1 MAINVSA
8 LTAYVEEQ
16 RLPLIRK
23 TIFAAPS
30 VKYFNLQTGVK
41 HAAALNILNTTV
53 AFGDGA
59 SCGWD
64 EAGTSAFSQ
73 RTLEVGNYK
82 VNMSFCDKA
91 MLKYWNGYD
100 VRVAAGQK
108 SLPFEEEFI
117 NGVIDK
123 VKQAIE
129 KNIWQGVKATDRM
142 DGILT
147 ILNSESSAIKVD
159 AEAGATVYEK
169 VLAAYENIPADIL
182 DKASIFIG
190 VDDFRDLCVELT
202 AKNLYHY
209 VSELDEKLEIILP
222 GTSTRVLAVS
232 GLNGTHTIVAAD
244 GDNIYYGVDM
254 EGDEEKFDLWYSQ
267 DNQEF
272 RLAINFNAGVQVAFP
287 DEIVL
292 VQDASSDSE

>member
-1 MAINVSA
+1 MAINVSG

-30 VKYFNLQTGVK
+30 VKHFNLQTGIK

-59 SCGWD
+59 TCGWN

-73 RTLEVGNYK
+73 RVLEVGNFK

-108 SLPFEEEFI
+108 SLTFEEDFV
-117 NGVIDK
+117 NGIIDG
-123 VKQAIE
+123 VKDKLE
-129 KNIWQGVKATDRM
+129 GLIWKGVKATDGM

-147 ILNSESSAIKVD
+147 ILSA
-159 AEAGATVYEK
+159 ASASTVQPTLASGDTIYEK
-169 VLAAYENIPADIL
+169 TVKAYQAIPAKIL
-182 DKASIFIG
+182 DKAAIFMG
-190 VDDFRDLCVELT
+190 VDNFRDLVLELT

-209 VSELDEKLEIILP
+209 SPEVDGAMEIVLP
-222 GTSTRVLAVS
+222 GTSTKVYGVA
-232 GLNGTHTIVAAD
+232 GLNGQKAIVA
-244 GDNIYYGVDM
+244 GNPENIYYGVDM
-254 EGDEEKFDLWYSQ
+254 EGDEEKFDLWYSK

-287 DEIVL
+287 DEIV
-292 VQDASSDSE
+292 DARWS

>member
-8 LTAYVEEQ
+8 LTAYVDEQ

-30 VKYFNLQTGVK
+30 VKHFNLQTGVK
-41 HAAALNILNTTV
+41 HSAALNILNTTV

-59 SCGWD
+59 TCGWD
-64 EAGTSAFSQ
+64 EAGSSAFSQ

-91 MLKYWNGYD
+91 MLKYWNGYE

-108 SLPFEEEFI
+108 TLPFEEDFV
-117 NGVIDK
+117 NGVIDG
-123 VKQAIE
+123 VAE
-129 KNIWQGVKATDRM
+129 KLETIIWQGVKATDKM

-147 ILNSESSAIKVD
+147 ILGAESTVIKT
-159 AEAGATVYEK
+159 EAGTTIYDS
-169 VLAAYENIPADIL
+169 VLKAYKAIPAKKL
-182 DKASIFIG
+182 DKAAMFLG
-190 VDDFRDLCVELT
+190 VDKFRDLVLELT

-209 VSELDEKLEIILP
+209 NPAVDEKMEIVLP
-222 GTSTRVLAVS
+222 GTNTRVIAVS
-232 GLNGTHTIVAAD
+232 GLNGKSNVVAAD
-244 GDNIYYGVDM
+244 PENIYYGVDM

-287 DEIVL
+287 DEVVL
-292 VQDASSDSE
+292 GAL

>member
-23 TIFAAPS
+23 TVFAAPS
-30 VKYFNLQTGVK
+30 TKYFNLQTGIK
-41 HAAALNILNTTV
+41 HSAALNILNTEV

-59 SCGWD
+59 TCGWN
-64 EAGTSAFSQ
+64 EAGTSSFSQ

-91 MLKYWNGYD
+91 MLKYWNGYE

-108 SLPFEEEFI
+108 SLPFEEDFVAGI
-117 NGVIDK
+117 IDGVR
-123 VKQAIE
+123 VKLE
-129 KNIWQGVKATDRM
+129 NMIWKGVKATDKM
-142 DGILT
+142 DGLLT
-147 ILNSESSAIKVD
+147 ILKAEGSVIKPTIDSSSTI
-159 AEAGATVYEK
+159 YEK
-169 VLAAYENIPADIL
+169 TIAAYKAIPAGKL
-182 DKASIFIG
+182 ESASIFMG
-190 VDDFRDLCVELT
+190 VDNFRDLVLELT

-209 VSELDEKLEIILP
+209 SPEVDSALEIVLP
-222 GTSTRVLAVS
+222 GTNTKVRGVA
-232 GLNGTHTIVAAD
+232 GLNGEKAIVAAD
-244 GDNIYYGVDM
+244 GENIYFGVDM
-254 EGDEEKFDLWYSQ
+254 EGDEERFDLWYSQ

-287 DEIVL
+287 DEVVL
-292 VQDASSDSE
+292 ATWE

>member
-23 TIFAAPS
+23 TVFAAPS
-30 VKYFNLQTGVK
+30 TKYFNLQTGIK
-41 HAAALNILNTTV
+41 HSAALNILNTEV

-59 SCGWD
+59 TCGWN
-64 EAGTSAFSQ
+64 EAGTSSFSQ

-91 MLKYWNGYD
+91 MLKYWNGYE

-108 SLPFEEEFI
+108 SLPFEEDFVAGI
-117 NGVIDK
+117 IDGVR
-123 VKQAIE
+123 VKLE
-129 KNIWQGVKATDRM
+129 NMIWKGVKATDKM
-142 DGILT
+142 DGLLT
-147 ILNSESSAIKVD
+147 ILKAEGSVIKPTIDSSSTI
-159 AEAGATVYEK
+159 YEK
-169 VLAAYENIPADIL
+169 TIAAYKAIPASKL
-182 DKASIFIG
+182 ESASIFMG
-190 VDDFRDLCVELT
+190 VDNFRDLVLELT

-209 VSELDEKLEIILP
+209 SPEVDSALEIVLP
-222 GTSTRVLAVS
+222 GTNTKVRGVA
-232 GLNGTHTIVAAD
+232 GLNGEKAIVAAD
-244 GDNIYYGVDM
+244 GENIYFGVDM
-254 EGDEEKFDLWYSQ
+254 EGDEERFDLWYSQ

-287 DEIVL
+287 DEVVL
-292 VQDASSDSE
+292 ATWK

>member
-8 LTAYVEEQ
+8 LTAYVDEQ

-30 VKYFNLQTGVK
+30 VKHFNLQTGVK
-41 HAAALNILNTTV
+41 HSAALNILNTTV

-59 SCGWD
+59 TCGWD
-64 EAGTSAFSQ
+64 EAGSSAFSQ

-91 MLKYWNGYD
+91 MLKYWNGYE

-108 SLPFEEEFI
+108 SLPFEEDFVA
-117 NGVIDK
+117 GVIDG
-123 VKQAIE
+123 VAE
-129 KNIWQGVKATDRM
+129 KLETIIWQGVKATDKM

-147 ILNSESSAIKVD
+147 ILGKEGTVIKS
-159 AEAGATVYEK
+159 EAGTTIYDS
-169 VLAAYENIPADIL
+169 VLNAYKAIPAKKL
-182 DKASIFIG
+182 DKAALFLG
-190 VDDFRDLCVELT
+190 VDKFRDLVLELT

-209 VSELDEKLEIILP
+209 NPAVDEKMEIVLP
-222 GTSTRVLAVS
+222 GTNTRVIAVS
-232 GLNGTHTIVAAD
+232 GLNGKASVVATD
-244 GDNIYYGVDM
+244 PENIYYGVDM
-254 EGDEEKFDLWYSQ
+254 EGDEETFDLWYSQ

-272 RLAINFNAGVQVAFP
+272 RLAIDFNAGVQVAFP
-287 DEIVL
+287 DEVVL
-292 VQDASSDSE
+292 GAL

>member
-8 LTAYVEEQ
+8 LTAYVDEQ

-30 VKYFNLQTGVK
+30 VKHFNLQTGVK

-59 SCGWD
+59 TCGWD
-64 EAGTSAFSQ
+64 EAGSSAFSQ

-91 MLKYWNGYD
+91 MLKYWNGYE

-108 SLPFEEEFI
+108 TLPFEEDFV
-117 NGVIDK
+117 NGVIDG
-123 VKQAIE
+123 VAE
-129 KNIWQGVKATDRM
+129 KLETIIWQGVKATDKM

-147 ILNSESSAIKVD
+147 ILGKESTVIK
-159 AEAGATVYEK
+159 TEK
-169 VLAAYENIPADIL
+169 GTTIYDSVLKAYKAIPAKKL
-182 DKASIFIG
+182 NKAALFIG
-190 VDDFRDLCVELT
+190 VDNFRDLVLELT

-209 VSELDEKLEIILP
+209 NPAVDEKMEIVLP
-222 GTSTRVLAVS
+222 GTNTRVIAVS
-232 GLNGTHTIVAAD
+232 GLNGKANVVAVD
-244 GDNIYYGVDM
+244 PENIYYGVDM
-254 EGDEEKFDLWYSQ
+254 EGDEETFDLWYSQ

-287 DEIVL
+287 DEVVL
-292 VQDASSDSE
+292 GAL

>member
-8 LTAYVEEQ
+8 LTAYVDEQ

-30 VKYFNLQTGVK
+30 VKHFNLQTGVK
-41 HAAALNILNTTV
+41 HSAALNILNTTV

-59 SCGWD
+59 TCGWD
-64 EAGTSAFSQ
+64 EAGSSAFSQ

-91 MLKYWNGYD
+91 MLKYWNGYE

-108 SLPFEEEFI
+108 SLPFEEDFVA
-117 NGVIDK
+117 GVIDG
-123 VKQAIE
+123 VAE
-129 KNIWQGVKATDRM
+129 KLETIIWQGVKATDKM

-147 ILNSESSAIKVD
+147 ILGKEGTVIKS
-159 AEAGATVYEK
+159 EAGTTIYDS
-169 VLAAYENIPADIL
+169 VLNAYKAIPAKKL
-182 DKASIFIG
+182 DKAAMFIG
-190 VDDFRDLCVELT
+190 VDKFRDLVLELT

-209 VSELDEKLEIILP
+209 NPAVDEKMEIVLP
-222 GTSTRVLAVS
+222 GTNTRIIAVS
-232 GLNGTHTIVAAD
+232 GLNGKSNVVAAD
-244 GDNIYYGVDM
+244 PENIYYGVDM
-254 EGDEEKFDLWYSQ
+254 EGDEETFDLWYSQ

-287 DEIVL
+287 DEVVL
-292 VQDASSDSE
+292 GAL

>member
-8 LTAYVEEQ
+8 LTAYVDEQ

-30 VKYFNLQTGVK
+30 VKHFNLQTGVK
-41 HAAALNILNTTV
+41 HSAALNILNTTV

-59 SCGWD
+59 TCGWD
-64 EAGTSAFSQ
+64 EAGSSAFSQ

-108 SLPFEEEFI
+108 TLPFEEDFV
-117 NGVIDK
+117 NGVIDG
-123 VKQAIE
+123 VAE
-129 KNIWQGVKATDRM
+129 KLETIIWQGVKATDKI

-147 ILNSESSAIKVD
+147 ILGKEGTVIKS
-159 AEAGATVYEK
+159 EAGTTIYDS
-169 VLAAYENIPADIL
+169 VLNAYKAIPAKKL
-182 DKASIFIG
+182 DKAALFLG
-190 VDDFRDLCVELT
+190 VDKFRDLVLELT

-209 VSELDEKLEIILP
+209 NPAVDEKMEIVLP
-222 GTSTRVLAVS
+222 GTNTRVIAVS
-232 GLNGTHTIVAAD
+232 GLNGKSNVVAAD
-244 GDNIYYGVDM
+244 PENIYYGVDM

-287 DEIVL
+287 DEVVL
-292 VQDASSDSE
+292 GAL

>member
-8 LTAYVEEQ
+8 LTAYVDEQ

-23 TIFAAPS
+23 TNFAAPS
-30 VKYFNLQTGVK
+30 VKHFNLQTGVK
-41 HAAALNILNTTV
+41 HSAALNILNTTV

-59 SCGWD
+59 TCGWD
-64 EAGTSAFSQ
+64 EAGSSAFSQ

-91 MLKYWNGYD
+91 MLKYWNGYE

-108 SLPFEEEFI
+108 TLPFEEDFV
-117 NGVIDK
+117 NGVIEG
-123 VKQAIE
+123 VAE
-129 KNIWQGVKATDRM
+129 KLETIIWNGVKATDKM

-147 ILNSESSAIKVD
+147 ILGKESTVIKT
-159 AEAGATVYEK
+159 EAGTTIYDS
-169 VLAAYENIPADIL
+169 VLKAYKAIPAKKL
-182 DKASIFIG
+182 DKAALFIG
-190 VDDFRDLCVELT
+190 VDKFRDLVLELT

-209 VSELDEKLEIILP
+209 NPAVDEKMEIVLP
-222 GTSTRVLAVS
+222 GTNTRVIAVS
-232 GLNGTHTIVAAD
+232 GLNGKSNVVATD
-244 GDNIYYGVDM
+244 PENIYYGVDM
-254 EGDEEKFDLWYSQ
+254 EGDEETFDLWYSQ

-287 DEIVL
+287 DEVVL
-292 VQDASSDSE
+292 GAL

>member
-8 LTAYVEEQ
+8 LTAYVDEQ

-30 VKYFNLQTGVK
+30 VKHFNLQTGVK
-41 HAAALNILNTTV
+41 HSAALNILNTTV

-59 SCGWD
+59 TCGWD
-64 EAGTSAFSQ
+64 EAGSSAFSQ

-91 MLKYWNGYD
+91 MLKYWNGYE

-108 SLPFEEEFI
+108 TLPFEEDFVA
-117 NGVIDK
+117 GVIDG
-123 VKQAIE
+123 VAE
-129 KNIWQGVKATDRM
+129 KLETIIWQGVKATDKI

-147 ILNSESSAIKVD
+147 ILGKEGTVIKT
-159 AEAGATVYEK
+159 EAGTTIYDS
-169 VLAAYENIPADIL
+169 VLNAYKAIPAKKL
-182 DKASIFIG
+182 DKAAMFLG
-190 VDDFRDLCVELT
+190 VDKFRDLVLELT

-209 VSELDEKLEIILP
+209 NPAVDEKMEIVLP
-222 GTSTRVLAVS
+222 GTNTRVIAVS
-232 GLNGTHTIVAAD
+232 GLNGKSNVVAAD
-244 GDNIYYGVDM
+244 PENIYYGVDM

-287 DEIVL
+287 DEVVL
-292 VQDASSDSE
+292 GAL

>member
-8 LTAYVEEQ
+8 LTAYVDEQ

-30 VKYFNLQTGVK
+30 VKHFNLQTGVK
-41 HAAALNILNTTV
+41 HSAALNILNTTV

-59 SCGWD
+59 TCGWD
-64 EAGTSAFSQ
+64 EAGSSAFSQ

-108 SLPFEEEFI
+108 TLPFEEDFV
-117 NGVIDK
+117 NGVIEG
-123 VKQAIE
+123 VAE
-129 KNIWQGVKATDRM
+129 KLETIIWQGVKATDKI

-147 ILNSESSAIKVD
+147 ILGAEGTVIKT
-159 AEAGATVYEK
+159 EAGTTIYDS
-169 VLAAYENIPADIL
+169 VLNAYKAIPAKKL
-182 DKASIFIG
+182 DKAVLFLG
-190 VDDFRDLCVELT
+190 VDKFRDLVLELT

-209 VSELDEKLEIILP
+209 NPAVDEKMEIVLP
-222 GTSTRVLAVS
+222 GTNTRIIAVS
-232 GLNGTHTIVAAD
+232 GLNGKASVVAAD
-244 GDNIYYGVDM
+244 PENIYYGVDM

-287 DEIVL
+287 DEVVL
-292 VQDASSDSE
+292 GAL

>member
-8 LTAYVEEQ
+8 LTAYVDEQ
-16 RLPLIRK
+16 RIPLIRK

-30 VKYFNLQTGVK
+30 VKHFNLQTGVK
-41 HAAALNILNTTV
+41 HSAALNILNTTV

-59 SCGWD
+59 TCGWD
-64 EAGTSAFSQ
+64 EAGSSAFSQ

-108 SLPFEEEFI
+108 SLPFEEDFVA
-117 NGVIDK
+117 GVIDG
-123 VKQAIE
+123 VAE
-129 KNIWQGVKATDRM
+129 KLETIIWTGVKATDKM

-147 ILNSESSAIKVD
+147 ILGNETTVIKT
-159 AEAGATVYEK
+159 EAGTTVYDG
-169 VLAAYENIPADIL
+169 VLKAYKAIPAKKL
-182 DKASIFIG
+182 DKAALFIG
-190 VDDFRDLCVELT
+190 VDKFRDLVLELT
-202 AKNLYHY
+202 EKNLYHY
-209 VSELDEKLEIILP
+209 SPAVGESMEIVLP
-222 GTSTRVLAVS
+222 GTNTRVIAVS
-232 GLNGTHTIVAAD
+232 GLNGQAKVVAAD
-244 GDNIYYGVDM
+244 PENIYYGVDM
-254 EGDEEKFDLWYSQ
+254 EGDEETFDLWYSQ

-287 DEIVL
+287 DEVVL
-292 VQDASSDSE
+292 GAL

>member
-8 LTAYVEEQ
+8 LTAYVDEQ

-30 VKYFNLQTGVK
+30 VKHFNLQTGVK
-41 HAAALNILNTTV
+41 HSAALNILNTTV

-59 SCGWD
+59 TCGWD
-64 EAGTSAFSQ
+64 EAGSSAFSQ

-91 MLKYWNGYD
+91 MLKYWNGYE

-108 SLPFEEEFI
+108 TLPFEEDFVA
-117 NGVIDK
+117 GVIDG
-123 VKQAIE
+123 VAE
-129 KNIWQGVKATDRM
+129 KLETIIWNGVKATDKM

-147 ILNSESSAIKVD
+147 ILGKESTVIK
-159 AEAGATVYEK
+159 TEK
-169 VLAAYENIPADIL
+169 GTTIYDSVLNAYKAIPAKKL
-182 DKASIFIG
+182 DKAAMFIG
-190 VDDFRDLCVELT
+190 VDKFRDLVLELT

-209 VSELDEKLEIILP
+209 NPAVDEKMEIVLP
-222 GTSTRVLAVS
+222 GTNTRVIAVS
-232 GLNGTHTIVAAD
+232 GLNGKANVVAAD
-244 GDNIYYGVDM
+244 PENIYYGVDM
-254 EGDEEKFDLWYSQ
+254 EGDEETFDLWYSQ

-292 VQDASSDSE
+292 GAL

>member
-8 LTAYVEEQ
+8 LTAYVDEQ

-30 VKYFNLQTGVK
+30 VKHFNLQTGVK
-41 HAAALNILNTTV
+41 HSAALNILNTTV

-59 SCGWD
+59 TCGWD
-64 EAGTSAFSQ
+64 EAGSSAFSQ

-108 SLPFEEEFI
+108 TLPFEEDFV
-117 NGVIDK
+117 NGVIDG
-123 VKQAIE
+123 VAE
-129 KNIWQGVKATDRM
+129 KLETIIWQGVKATDKI

-147 ILNSESSAIKVD
+147 ILGKENTVIKT
-159 AEAGATVYEK
+159 EAGTTIYDS
-169 VLAAYENIPADIL
+169 VLKAYKAIPAKKL
-182 DKASIFIG
+182 DKAVLFLG
-190 VDDFRDLCVELT
+190 VDKFRDLVLELT

-209 VSELDEKLEIILP
+209 NPAVDEKMEIVLP
-222 GTSTRVLAVS
+222 GTNTRVIAVS
-232 GLNGTHTIVAAD
+232 GLNGKASVVAAD
-244 GDNIYYGVDM
+244 PENIYYGVDM

-287 DEIVL
+287 DEVVL
-292 VQDASSDSE
+292 GAL

>member
-8 LTAYVEEQ
+8 LTAYVDEQ

-30 VKYFNLQTGVK
+30 VKHFNLQTGVK
-41 HAAALNILNTTV
+41 HSAALNILNTTV

-59 SCGWD
+59 TCGWD
-64 EAGTSAFSQ
+64 EAGSSAFSQ

-91 MLKYWNGYD
+91 MLKYWNGYE

-108 SLPFEEEFI
+108 SLPFEEDFV
-117 NGVIDK
+117 NGVIDG
-123 VKQAIE
+123 VAE
-129 KNIWQGVKATDRM
+129 KLETIIWQGVKATDKM

-147 ILNSESSAIKVD
+147 ILGKESTVIK
-159 AEAGATVYEK
+159 TEK
-169 VLAAYENIPADIL
+169 GTTIYDSVLKAYKAIPAKKL
-182 DKASIFIG
+182 DKAALFIG
-190 VDDFRDLCVELT
+190 VDNFRDLVLELT

-209 VSELDEKLEIILP
+209 NPTVDEKMEIVLP
-222 GTSTRVLAVS
+222 GTNTRVIAVS
-232 GLNGTHTIVAAD
+232 GLNGKSNVVAAD
-244 GDNIYYGVDM
+244 PENIYYGVDM
-254 EGDEEKFDLWYSQ
+254 EGDEETFDLWYSQ

-287 DEIVL
+287 DEVVL
-292 VQDASSDSE
+292 GAL

>member
-23 TIFAAPS
+23 TVFAAPS
-30 VKYFNLQTGVK
+30 TKYFNLQTGIK
-41 HAAALNILNTTV
+41 HSAALNILNTEV

-59 SCGWD
+59 TCGWN
-64 EAGTSAFSQ
+64 EAGTSSFSQ

-91 MLKYWNGYD
+91 MLKYWNGYE

-108 SLPFEEEFI
+108 SLPFEEDFVAGI
-117 NGVIDK
+117 IDGVR
-123 VKQAIE
+123 VKLE
-129 KNIWQGVKATDRM
+129 NMIWKGVKATDKM
-142 DGILT
+142 DGLLT
-147 ILNSESSAIKVD
+147 ILKAEGSVIKPTID
-159 AEAGATVYEK
+159 SGASIYEK
-169 VLAAYENIPADIL
+169 TIASYKAIPAGKL
-182 DKASIFIG
+182 ESASIFMG
-190 VDDFRDLCVELT
+190 VDNFRDLVLELT

-209 VSELDEKLEIILP
+209 SPEVDSALEIVLP
-222 GTSTRVLAVS
+222 GTNTKVRGVA
-232 GLNGTHTIVAAD
+232 GLNGEKAIVAAD
-244 GDNIYYGVDM
+244 GENIYFGVDM
-254 EGDEEKFDLWYSQ
+254 EGDEERFDLWYSQ

-287 DEIVL
+287 DEVVL
-292 VQDASSDSE
+292 ATWE

>member
-23 TIFAAPS
+23 TVFAAPS
-30 VKYFNLQTGVK
+30 TKYFNLQTGIK
-41 HAAALNILNTTV
+41 HSAALNILNTEV

-59 SCGWD
+59 TCGWN
-64 EAGTSAFSQ
+64 EAGTSSFSQ

-91 MLKYWNGYD
+91 MLKYWNGYE

-108 SLPFEEEFI
+108 SLPFEEDFVAGI
-117 NGVIDK
+117 IDGVR
-123 VKQAIE
+123 VKLE
-129 KNIWQGVKATDRM
+129 NMIWKGVKATDKM
-142 DGILT
+142 DGLLT
-147 ILNSESSAIKVD
+147 ILKAEGSVIKPTITPSATI
-159 AEAGATVYEK
+159 YEK
-169 VLAAYENIPADIL
+169 TIDAYKAIPASKL
-182 DKASIFIG
+182 ESASIFMG
-190 VDDFRDLCVELT
+190 VDNFRDLVLELT

-209 VSELDEKLEIILP
+209 SPEVDSALEIVLP
-222 GTSTRVLAVS
+222 GTNTKVRGVA
-232 GLNGTHTIVAAD
+232 GLNGEKAIVAAD
-244 GDNIYYGVDM
+244 GENIYFGVDM
-254 EGDEEKFDLWYSQ
+254 EGDEERFDLWYSQ

-287 DEIVL
+287 DEVVL
-292 VQDASSDSE
+292 ATWE

>member
-8 LTAYVEEQ
+8 LTAYVDEQ

-30 VKYFNLQTGVK
+30 VKHFNLQTGVK
-41 HAAALNILNTTV
+41 HSAALNILNTTV

-59 SCGWD
+59 TCGWD
-64 EAGTSAFSQ
+64 EAGSSAFSQ

-91 MLKYWNGYD
+91 MLKYWNGYE

-108 SLPFEEEFI
+108 SLPFEEDFV
-117 NGVIDK
+117 NGVIDG
-123 VKQAIE
+123 VAE
-129 KNIWQGVKATDRM
+129 KLETIIWQGVKATDKI

-147 ILNSESSAIKVD
+147 ILGKEGTVIKS
-159 AEAGATVYEK
+159 EAGTTIYDS
-169 VLAAYENIPADIL
+169 VLNAYKAIPAKKL
-182 DKASIFIG
+182 DKAALFLG
-190 VDDFRDLCVELT
+190 VDKFRDLVLELT

-209 VSELDEKLEIILP
+209 NPAVDEKMEIVLP
-222 GTSTRVLAVS
+222 GTNTRVIAVS
-232 GLNGTHTIVAAD
+232 GLNGKSNVVATD
-244 GDNIYYGVDM
+244 PENIYYGVDM
-254 EGDEEKFDLWYSQ
+254 EGDEETFDLWYSQ

-287 DEIVL
+287 DEVVL
-292 VQDASSDSE
+292 GAL